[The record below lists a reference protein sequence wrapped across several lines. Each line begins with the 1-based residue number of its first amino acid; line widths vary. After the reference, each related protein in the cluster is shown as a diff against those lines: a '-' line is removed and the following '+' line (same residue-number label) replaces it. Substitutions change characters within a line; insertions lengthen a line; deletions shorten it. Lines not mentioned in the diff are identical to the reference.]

1 MTKQEFL
8 RKINDIKAQNE
19 QKKIRGFSDYNIFL
33 TLRKDSDEV
42 NLHSRFIHSLL
53 DPSSNHNQGTI
64 FLDLFMRSCS
74 LDEFKID
81 INNAKVTRE
90 DHNIDILISDEVNS
104 KYIIIENKIYAED
117 QKEQIQNYIKHIY
130 DELDEKADIYVLY
143 LTLYG
148 KKPSNASLGE
158 FKLDGNY
165 LKNGKQQVKFKSISY
180 KNDILKW
187 LNECRTEMQNLLKF
201 DLIISQY
208 IDVIKSL
215 IGTYKNSISDSLTD
229 FLLIKENYRY
239 FSRNKDKDE
248 FKIYENDYEGA
259 TKQIIENFL
268 NDLTGKINNELKSYG
283 VIAENIRGERINDLD
298 LIEVYTSSTHR
309 FWELAEG
316 RNFILFRVY
325 SWQYGNSENGLY
337 IEIINNYNMSNED
350 FKPNQSS
357 VGRKIF
363 GEFNGKRK
371 RQFHY
376 QKILPLTNGDI
387 WELADIIIND
397 DNFLNTIFDV
407 INAYIIEHVGIVR
420 TINKNLED
428 KKFAKK
434 FVEGKITR
442 KELEQYEQ

>member
-19 QKKIRGFSDYNIFL
+19 QKKIRGFNDYNIFS
-33 TLRKDSDEV
+33 TLHKDSDEV

-53 DPSSNHNQGTI
+53 DSSGKHNQGTI

-187 LNECRTEMQNLLKF
+187 LNECRAEMQNLLKF

-283 VIAENIRGERINDLD
+283 VVAENIRSERINDLD
-298 LIEVYTSSTHR
+298 LIEIYTSNTHR
-309 FWELAEG
+309 FWELTEG
-316 RNFILFRVY
+316 RKCILFRIY
-325 SWQYGNSENGLY
+325 SWRWGNSANGLY
-337 IEIINNYNMSNED
+337 IEIINNYNMPNED
-350 FKPNQSS
+350 FIPNQSS
-357 VGRKIF
+357 IGRKIF
-363 GEFNGKRK
+363 GDFKGKRE

-387 WELADIIIND
+387 WELADVIIND
-397 DNFLNTIFDV
+397 DNFLNTIFDT
-407 INAYIIEHVGIVR
+407 IKAYIIEHVDIVR

-428 KKFAKK
+428 KKFTKK

-442 KELEQYEQ
+442 SELEQYEQ

>member
-53 DPSSNHNQGTI
+53 DPNGKHNQGII

-81 INNAKVTRE
+81 IDNTKVTRE
-90 DHNIDILISDEVNS
+90 DHNIDMLISDEVNS

-117 QKEQIQNYIKHIY
+117 QKGQIQNYIKYIY

-165 LKNGKQQVKFKSISY
+165 LKNGKQQAKFKSISY

-187 LNECRTEMQNLLKF
+187 LNECRAEMQNLLKF

-215 IGTYKNSISDSLTD
+215 IGTYKNSISDSLAD
-229 FLLIKENYRY
+229 FLLTKENYKY
-239 FSRNKDKDE
+239 FSRNRDKDE

-268 NDLTGKINNELKSYG
+268 NDLTIKINNELKSYG

-298 LIEVYTSSTHR
+298 LVEIYTSSTHR
-309 FWELAEG
+309 FWELTEG
-316 RNFILFRVY
+316 RKCILFGIY
-325 SWQYGNSENGLY
+325 SWQHGNSENGLY
-337 IEIINNYNMSNED
+337 IEIINNYNMPNED
-350 FKPNQSS
+350 FVQKQSLI
-357 VGRKIF
+357 GCEIF
-363 GEFNGKRK
+363 GKSEGKRK
-371 RQFHY
+371 GKFHY
-376 QKILPLTNGDI
+376 QKILPLANGDI

-397 DNFLNTIFDV
+397 DNFLNTIFDA
-407 INAYIIEHVGIVR
+407 IKAYIIEHVGIVR
-420 TINKNLED
+420 TINKNLEN

>member
-8 RKINDIKAQNE
+8 RKINDIKTQNV

-64 FLDLFMRSCS
+64 FLDLFMQSCY

-81 INNAKVTRE
+81 INNTKVTRE

-117 QKEQIQNYIKHIY
+117 QSTQIQRYINDIY
-130 DELDEKADIYVLY
+130 KQDKKADIYVLY

-148 KKPSNASLGE
+148 KKPSDASLGK

-165 LKNGKQQVKFKSISY
+165 LKNSKQQVKFKSISY

-187 LNECRTEMQNLLKF
+187 LNECRVEMQNLLKF

-208 IDVIKSL
+208 IDVVKKL
-215 IGTYKNSISDSLTD
+215 IGSYKNTISNSLSD
-229 FLLIKENYRY
+229 FLIIKENYNY
-239 FSRNKDKDE
+239 FSKNKGKDYFE
-248 FKIYENDYEGA
+248 TYEKDYENA
-259 TKQIIENFL
+259 TKQIVKNFL
-268 NDLTGKINNELKSYG
+268 NDLTGKINNDLKNYEI
-283 VIAENIRGERINDLD
+283 IAENIRGERINDLD

-316 RNFILFRVY
+316 RKCILFGIY
-325 SWQYGNSENGLY
+325 SWQHGNSENGLY
-337 IEIINNYNMSNED
+337 IEIINNYNMPDED
-350 FKPNQSS
+350 FVQDQRFI
-357 VGRKIF
+357 GCEIF
-363 GEFNGKRK
+363 GKSEGKRK
-371 RQFHY
+371 GKFHY

-397 DNFLNTIFDV
+397 DNFLNTIFDA
-407 INAYIIEHVGIVR
+407 IKAYIIEHVGIVR
-420 TINKNLED
+420 TINKNLEN

>member
-8 RKINDIKAQNE
+8 RKINDIKTQNV

-42 NLHSRFIHSLL
+42 NLHSRFINSLL

-64 FLDLFMRSCS
+64 FLDLFMQSCY

-81 INNAKVTRE
+81 INNTKVTKE

-117 QKEQIQNYIKHIY
+117 QSTQIQRYINDIY
-130 DELDEKADIYVLY
+130 KQDKKADIYVLY

-148 KKPSNASLGE
+148 KKPSDASLGK

-165 LKNGKQQVKFKSISY
+165 LKNSKQQVKFKSISY

-187 LNECRTEMQNLLKF
+187 LNECRVEMQNLLKF

-208 IDVIKSL
+208 IDVVKKL
-215 IGTYKNSISDSLTD
+215 IGSYKNTISNSLSD
-229 FLLIKENYRY
+229 FLIIKENYNY
-239 FSRNKDKDE
+239 FSKNKGKDYFE
-248 FKIYENDYEGA
+248 TYEKDYE
-259 TKQIIENFL
+259 I
-268 NDLTGKINNELKSYG
+268 
-283 VIAENIRGERINDLD
+283 IAENIRGERINDLD

-316 RNFILFRVY
+316 RKCILFGIY
-325 SWQYGNSENGLY
+325 SWQHGNSENGLY
-337 IEIINNYNMSNED
+337 IEIINNYNMPDED
-350 FKPNQSS
+350 FVQDQRFI
-357 VGRKIF
+357 GCEIF
-363 GEFNGKRK
+363 GKSEGKRK
-371 RQFHY
+371 GKFHY

-387 WELADIIIND
+387 WELADIITND
-397 DNFLNTIFDV
+397 DNFLNTIFDA
-407 INAYIIEHVGIVR
+407 IKAYIIEHVGIVR
-420 TINKNLED
+420 TINKNLEN

>member
-8 RKINDIKAQNE
+8 RKINDIKTQNV

-64 FLDLFMRSCS
+64 FLDLFMQSCY

-81 INNAKVTRE
+81 INNTKVTRE

-117 QKEQIQNYIKHIY
+117 QSTQIQRYINDIY
-130 DELDEKADIYVLY
+130 KQDKKADIYVLY

-148 KKPSNASLGE
+148 KKPSDASLGK

-165 LKNGKQQVKFKSISY
+165 LKNSKQQVKFKSISY

-187 LNECRTEMQNLLKF
+187 LNECRIEMQNLLKF

-208 IDVIKSL
+208 IDVVKKL
-215 IGTYKNSISDSLTD
+215 IGSYKNTISDSLSD
-229 FLLIKENYRY
+229 FLIIKENYNY
-239 FSRNKDKDE
+239 FSKNKGKDYFE
-248 FKIYENDYEGA
+248 TYEKDYENA
-259 TKQIIENFL
+259 TKQIVKNFL
-268 NDLTGKINNELKSYG
+268 NDLTGKINNDLKNYEI
-283 VIAENIRGERINDLD
+283 IAENIRGERINDLD

-316 RNFILFRVY
+316 RKCILFGIY
-325 SWQYGNSENGLY
+325 SWQHGNSENGLY
-337 IEIINNYNMSNED
+337 IEIINNYNMPDED
-350 FKPNQSS
+350 FVQDQRFI
-357 VGRKIF
+357 GCEIF
-363 GEFNGKRK
+363 GKSEGKRK
-371 RQFHY
+371 GKFHY

-397 DNFLNTIFDV
+397 DNFLNTIFDA
-407 INAYIIEHVGIVR
+407 IKAYIIEHVGIVR
-420 TINKNLED
+420 TINKNLEN

>member
-8 RKINDIKAQNE
+8 SKINDIKVQNE
-19 QKKIRGFSDYNIFL
+19 QKKIRGFNDYNIFS
-33 TLRKDSDEV
+33 TLHKDSDEV

-53 DPSSNHNQGTI
+53 DPSGKHNQGTI
-64 FLDLFMRSCS
+64 FLDLFMQSCS

-81 INNAKVTRE
+81 IDNTKVTRE
-90 DHNIDILISDEVNS
+90 DHNIDILISDEMNS

-117 QKEQIQNYIKHIY
+117 QKEQIQNYIKYIY

-165 LKNGKQQVKFKSISY
+165 LKNGKQQAKFKSISY

-187 LNECRTEMQNLLKF
+187 LNECRAEMQNLLKF

-229 FLLIKENYRY
+229 FLLTKENYKY

-259 TKQIIENFL
+259 TKQIVKNFL

-283 VIAENIRGERINDLD
+283 VIAENIRSERINDLD
-298 LIEVYTSSTHR
+298 LIEVYTSSTHL

-316 RNFILFRVY
+316 RKFILFSVY

-337 IEIINNYNMSNED
+337 IEIINNYNMPDED
-350 FKPNQSS
+350 FVQDQRFI
-357 VGRKIF
+357 GCEIF
-363 GEFNGKRK
+363 GKSEGKRK
-371 RQFHY
+371 GKFHY

-397 DNFLNTIFDV
+397 DNFLNTIFDA
-407 INAYIIEHVGIVR
+407 IKAYIIEHIDMVR

-428 KKFAKK
+428 KNFTKK

-442 KELEQYEQ
+442 RELEQYE

>member
-8 RKINDIKAQNE
+8 RKINDIKAQNM

-53 DPSSNHNQGTI
+53 DPSNNHNQGTI
-64 FLDLFMRSCS
+64 FLDLFMQSCS

-117 QKEQIQNYIKHIY
+117 QKEQIQNYIKYIY

-165 LKNGKQQVKFKSISY
+165 LKNGKQQAKFKSISY

-187 LNECRTEMQNLLKF
+187 LNECRAEMQNLLKF

-229 FLLIKENYRY
+229 FLLTKENYKY

-259 TKQIIENFL
+259 TKQIVKNFL

-283 VIAENIRGERINDLD
+283 VIAENIRSERINDLD
-298 LIEVYTSSTHR
+298 LIEVYTSSTHL

-316 RNFILFRVY
+316 RKFILFSVY

-337 IEIINNYNMSNED
+337 IEIINNYNMPDED
-350 FKPNQSS
+350 FVQDQRFI
-357 VGRKIF
+357 GCEIF
-363 GEFNGKRK
+363 GKSEGKRK
-371 RQFHY
+371 GKFHY

-397 DNFLNTIFDV
+397 DNFLNTIFDA
-407 INAYIIEHVGIVR
+407 IKAYIIEHIDMVR

-428 KKFAKK
+428 KNFTKK

-442 KELEQYEQ
+442 RELKQYE

>member
-8 RKINDIKAQNE
+8 RKINDIKTQNV

-64 FLDLFMRSCS
+64 FLDLFMQSCY

-81 INNAKVTRE
+81 INNTKVTRE

-117 QKEQIQNYIKHIY
+117 QSTQIQRYINDIY
-130 DELDEKADIYVLY
+130 KQDKKADIYVLY

-148 KKPSNASLGE
+148 KKPSDASLGK

-165 LKNGKQQVKFKSISY
+165 LKNSKQQVKFKSISY

-187 LNECRTEMQNLLKF
+187 LNECRVEMQNLLKF

-208 IDVIKSL
+208 IDVVKKL
-215 IGTYKNSISDSLTD
+215 IGSYKNTISDSLSD
-229 FLLIKENYRY
+229 FLIIKENYNY
-239 FSRNKDKDE
+239 FSKNKGKDYFE
-248 FKIYENDYEGA
+248 TYEKDYENA
-259 TKQIIENFL
+259 TKQIVKNFL
-268 NDLTGKINNELKSYG
+268 NDLTGKINNDLKNYEI
-283 VIAENIRGERINDLD
+283 IAENIRGERINDLD

-316 RNFILFRVY
+316 RKCILFGIY
-325 SWQYGNSENGLY
+325 SWQHGNSENGLY
-337 IEIINNYNMSNED
+337 IEIINNYNMPDED
-350 FKPNQSS
+350 FVQDQRFI
-357 VGRKIF
+357 GCEIF
-363 GEFNGKRK
+363 GKSEGKRK
-371 RQFHY
+371 GKFHY

-397 DNFLNTIFDV
+397 DNFLNTIFDA
-407 INAYIIEHVGIVR
+407 IKAYIIEHVGIVR
-420 TINKNLED
+420 TIDKNLEN

>member
-19 QKKIRGFSDYNIFL
+19 QKKIRGFNDYNIFS
-33 TLRKDSDEV
+33 TLHKDSDEV

-53 DPSSNHNQGTI
+53 DPSGKHNQGTI
-64 FLDLFMRSCS
+64 FLDLFIQSCS

-81 INNAKVTRE
+81 INNTKVTRE
-90 DHNIDILISDEVNS
+90 DHNIDILISDVANN

-117 QKEQIQNYIKHIY
+117 QKEQIQNYIQYIY
-130 DELDEKADIYVLY
+130 NELDKKADIYVLY

-148 KKPSNASLGE
+148 KKPSDTSLGE

-187 LNECRTEMQNLLKF
+187 LNECRAQMQNLLKF

-229 FLLIKENYRY
+229 FLLIKENYKY

-387 WELADIIIND
+387 WELADVIIND
-397 DNFLNTIFDV
+397 DNFLNTIFDA
-407 INAYIIEHVGIVR
+407 IKAYIIEHVDIVR

-428 KKFAKK
+428 KKFTKK
-434 FVEGKITR
+434 FVEGTITR
-442 KELEQYEQ
+442 SELEQYEQ

>member
-19 QKKIRGFSDYNIFL
+19 QKKIRGFNDYNIFS
-33 TLRKDSDEV
+33 TLHKDSDEV

-53 DPSSNHNQGTI
+53 DPSGKHNQSTI
-64 FLDLFMRSCS
+64 FLDLFMQSCS

-81 INNAKVTRE
+81 INNAEITRE
-90 DHNIDILISDEVNS
+90 DHNIDILISDVANS

-117 QKEQIQNYIKHIY
+117 QNMQIQRYIEGIY
-130 DELDEKADIYVLY
+130 EEDKKADIYVLY

-148 KKPSNASLGE
+148 KKPSDASLGK
-158 FKLDGNY
+158 FKLDGSY
-165 LKNGKQQVKFKSISY
+165 LKNGKQQAKFKSISY

-187 LNECRTEMQNLLKF
+187 LNECRAEMQNLLKF

-229 FLLIKENYRY
+229 FLLTKENYNY
-239 FSRNKDKDE
+239 FSKNKDIEE
-248 FKIYENDYEGA
+248 FRIYKEDYEDA
-259 TKQIIENFL
+259 TKQIISNFL
-268 NDLTGKINNELKSYG
+268 DDLTEKINKEMKSHG
-283 VIAENIRGERINDLD
+283 VVAENIRSERINDLD
-298 LIEVYTSSTHR
+298 LIEIYTSNTHR

-316 RNFILFRVY
+316 RKCILFRIY
-325 SWQYGNSENGLY
+325 SWRWGNSANGLY
-337 IEIINNYNMSNED
+337 IEIINNYNMPNED
-350 FKPNQSS
+350 FIPNQSS
-357 VGRKIF
+357 IGRKIF
-363 GEFNGKRK
+363 GDFKGKRE

-387 WELADIIIND
+387 WELADVIIND
-397 DNFLNTIFDV
+397 DNFLNTIFDT
-407 INAYIIEHVGIVR
+407 IKAYIIEHADIVR

-428 KKFAKK
+428 KKFTKK

>member
-1 MTKQEFL
+1 M
-8 RKINDIKAQNE
+8 
-19 QKKIRGFSDYNIFL
+19 

-53 DPSSNHNQGTI
+53 NPSSNHNQGTI
-64 FLDLFMRSCS
+64 FLDLFMQSCS

-117 QKEQIQNYIKHIY
+117 QSTQIQRYIKDIY
-130 DELDEKADIYVLY
+130 KQDKKADIYVLY

-148 KKPSNASLGE
+148 KKPSDASLGK

-187 LNECRTEMQNLLKF
+187 LNECRVEMQNLLKF

-208 IDVIKSL
+208 IDVVKNL
-215 IGTYKNSISDSLTD
+215 IGTYKNTINDSLSD
-229 FLLIKENYRY
+229 FLVIKENYNY
-239 FSRNKDKDE
+239 FSKNKDREDFE
-248 FKIYENDYEGA
+248 IYKKDYEGA
-259 TKQIIENFL
+259 TKQIVKNFL

-283 VIAENIRGERINDLD
+283 VIAENIRSERINDLD
-298 LIEVYTSSTHR
+298 LVEIYTSSTHR
-309 FWELAEG
+309 FWELTEG
-316 RNFILFRVY
+316 RKCILFGIY
-325 SWQYGNSENGLY
+325 SWQHGNSQNGLY
-337 IEIINNYNMSNED
+337 IEIINNYNMPNED
-350 FKPNQSS
+350 FVQKQSLI
-357 VGRKIF
+357 GCEIF
-363 GEFNGKRK
+363 GKSEGKRK
-371 RQFHY
+371 GKFHY

>member
-19 QKKIRGFSDYNIFL
+19 QKKIRGFNDYNIFS
-33 TLRKDSDEV
+33 TLHKDSDEV

-53 DPSSNHNQGTI
+53 DPSGKHNQGTI

-81 INNAKVTRE
+81 INNTKVTRE

-117 QKEQIQNYIKHIY
+117 QKEQIQNYIKYIY

-148 KKPSNASLGE
+148 EKPSSASLGK
-158 FKLDGNY
+158 FKLDDNY

-187 LNECRTEMQNLLKF
+187 LNECRVEMQNLLKF

-229 FLLIKENYRY
+229 FLLTKENYKY
-239 FSRNKDKDE
+239 FSRNKDRDE
-248 FKIYENDYEGA
+248 FRIYENDYEGA

-316 RNFILFRVY
+316 RKCILFRVY
-325 SWQYGNSENGLY
+325 SWQHGNSKNGLY
-337 IEIINNYNMSNED
+337 IEIINNYNMPDED
-350 FKPNQSS
+350 FTQKQRFI
-357 VGRKIF
+357 GREIF
-363 GEFNGKRK
+363 GKSEGKRE

-376 QKILPLTNGDI
+376 QKILPLTNGNI

-420 TINKNLED
+420 TINKNLEN

>member
-19 QKKIRGFSDYNIFL
+19 QKKIRGFNDYNIFS

-53 DPSSNHNQGTI
+53 DPSGNHNQGTI
-64 FLDLFMRSCS
+64 FLDLFMQSCS

-81 INNAKVTRE
+81 INNTKVTRE

-117 QKEQIQNYIKHIY
+117 QSTQIQRYIKDIY
-130 DELDEKADIYVLY
+130 KQDKKADIYVLY

-148 KKPSNASLGE
+148 KKPSDASLGK
-158 FKLDGNY
+158 FKLDGSY

-187 LNECRTEMQNLLKF
+187 LNECRVEMQNLLKF

-208 IDVIKSL
+208 IDVVKKL
-215 IGTYKNSISDSLTD
+215 IGSYKNTISDSLSD
-229 FLLIKENYRY
+229 FLIIKENYNY
-239 FSRNKDKDE
+239 FSKNKDREDFE
-248 FKIYENDYEGA
+248 IYKKDYEDA
-259 TKQIIENFL
+259 TKQIIDNFL
-268 NDLTGKINNELKSYG
+268 NDLTEKINNDLKNYG
-283 VIAENIRGERINDLD
+283 VVAENIRGERINDLD
-298 LIEVYTSSTHR
+298 LIEVYTSSTHL

-316 RNFILFRVY
+316 RKFILFSVY
-325 SWQYGNSENGLY
+325 SWQHGNSENGLY
-337 IEIINNYNMSNED
+337 IEIINNYNMPDED
-350 FKPNQSS
+350 FVQDQRFI
-357 VGRKIF
+357 GCEIF
-363 GEFNGKRK
+363 GKSEGKRK
-371 RQFHY
+371 GKFHY

-397 DNFLNTIFDV
+397 DNFLNTIFDT
-407 INAYIIEHVGIVR
+407 IKAYIIEHIDMVG
-420 TINKNLED
+420 TINKNLEN

>member
-53 DPSSNHNQGTI
+53 NPSSNHNQGTI
-64 FLDLFMRSCS
+64 FLDLFMQSCS

-117 QKEQIQNYIKHIY
+117 QSTQIQRYIKDIY
-130 DELDEKADIYVLY
+130 KQDKKADIYVLY

-148 KKPSNASLGE
+148 KKPSDASLGK

-165 LKNGKQQVKFKSISY
+165 LKNGKQQVKSISY

-187 LNECRTEMQNLLKF
+187 LNECRVEMQNLLKF

-208 IDVIKSL
+208 IDVVKNL
-215 IGTYKNSISDSLTD
+215 IGTYKNTINDSLSD
-229 FLLIKENYRY
+229 FLVIKENYNY
-239 FSRNKDKDE
+239 FSKNKDREDFE
-248 FKIYENDYEGA
+248 IYKKDYEGA
-259 TKQIIENFL
+259 TKQIVKNFL

-283 VIAENIRGERINDLD
+283 VIAENIRSERINDLD
-298 LIEVYTSSTHR
+298 LVEIYTSSTHR
-309 FWELAEG
+309 FWELTEG
-316 RNFILFRVY
+316 RKCILFGIY
-325 SWQYGNSENGLY
+325 SWQHGNSQNGLY
-337 IEIINNYNMSNED
+337 IEIINNYNMPNED
-350 FKPNQSS
+350 FVQKQSLI
-357 VGRKIF
+357 GCEIF
-363 GEFNGKRK
+363 GKSEGKRK
-371 RQFHY
+371 GKFHY

>member
-53 DPSSNHNQGTI
+53 NPSSNHNQGTI
-64 FLDLFMRSCS
+64 FLDLFMQSCS

-117 QKEQIQNYIKHIY
+117 QSTQIQRYIKDIY
-130 DELDEKADIYVLY
+130 KQDKKADIYVLY

-148 KKPSNASLGE
+148 KKPSDASLGK

-187 LNECRTEMQNLLKF
+187 LNECRVEMQNLLKF

-208 IDVIKSL
+208 IDVVKNL
-215 IGTYKNSISDSLTD
+215 IGTYKNTINDSLSD
-229 FLLIKENYRY
+229 FLVIKENYNY
-239 FSRNKDKDE
+239 FSKNKDREDFE
-248 FKIYENDYEGA
+248 IYKKDYEGA
-259 TKQIIENFL
+259 TKQIVKNFL

-283 VIAENIRGERINDLD
+283 VIAENIRSERINDLD
-298 LIEVYTSSTHR
+298 LVEIYTSSTHR
-309 FWELAEG
+309 FWELTEG
-316 RNFILFRVY
+316 RKCILFGIY
-325 SWQYGNSENGLY
+325 SWQHGNSQNGLY
-337 IEIINNYNMSNED
+337 IEIINNYNMPNED
-350 FKPNQSS
+350 FVQKQSLI
-357 VGRKIF
+357 GCEIF
-363 GEFNGKRK
+363 GKSEGKRK
-371 RQFHY
+371 GKFHY

>member
-8 RKINDIKAQNE
+8 RKINDIKTQNV

-64 FLDLFMRSCS
+64 FLDLFMQSCY

-81 INNAKVTRE
+81 INNTKVTRE

-117 QKEQIQNYIKHIY
+117 QSTQIQRYINDIY
-130 DELDEKADIYVLY
+130 KQDKKADIYVLY

-148 KKPSNASLGE
+148 KKPSDASLGK

-165 LKNGKQQVKFKSISY
+165 LKNSKQQVKFKSISY

-187 LNECRTEMQNLLKF
+187 LNECRAEMQNLLKF

-229 FLLIKENYRY
+229 FLLTKENYKY
-239 FSRNKDKDE
+239 FSRNKGKDYFE
-248 FKIYENDYEGA
+248 TYEKDYENA
-259 TKQIIENFL
+259 TKQIVKNFL
-268 NDLTGKINNELKSYG
+268 NDLTGKINNDLKNYEI
-283 VIAENIRGERINDLD
+283 IAENIRGERINDLD

-316 RNFILFRVY
+316 RKCILFGIY
-325 SWQYGNSENGLY
+325 SWQHGNSENGLY
-337 IEIINNYNMSNED
+337 IEIINNYNMPDED
-350 FKPNQSS
+350 FVQDQRFI
-357 VGRKIF
+357 GCEIF
-363 GEFNGKRK
+363 GKSEGKRK
-371 RQFHY
+371 GKFHY

-397 DNFLNTIFDV
+397 DNFLNTIFDA
-407 INAYIIEHVGIVR
+407 IKAYIIEHVGIVR
-420 TINKNLED
+420 TINKNLEN